1 MYVDTKMELIENPD
15 TLIAPDFVTAQD
27 TTLFTCCYAK
37 LSKLLRFY
45 DSNWI
50 LIEKIL

>member
-1 MYVDTKMELIENPD
+1 MELNENPD
-15 TLIAPDFVTAQD
+15 KLIAPDFATAQD
-27 TTLFTCCYAK
+27 TTVFTCCYAK

-45 DSNWI
+45 DFNWI